1 MRKSIKTEVSGN
13 LALKPEKKAETYSSD
28 INAALLENAVEVNG
42 VKYCTLPVELLRV
55 DTYQRPIQKKVREIA
70 TKWDPAK
77 AGTIKV
83 SYRDGDFW
91 VVDGQNRM
99 EAAKLAGVRLLYCQI
114 STDKTKQEE
123 TMDFVAQNEN
133 VVLIS
138 SFDQFNALINAGEP
152 SALKEHER
160 IMVENALIV
169 KRACDKYKVGYRK
182 ERRSTA
188 PVFGGMSAIMDACD
202 KHGESGV
209 KWILDTINRL
219 GWHNDRKA
227 YCNSIIRALSNVY
240 GAHDDKTKM
249 QNQLVRNID
258 GKRHTPDETIIRA
271 RCERPSRGE
280 TLSLTQFF
288 ESVITD

>member
-1 MRKSIKTEVSGN
+1 MRKSIKTEVSGS
-13 LALKPEKKAETYSSD
+13 LALAVEPKEAVYSS
-28 INAALLENAVEVNG
+28 ATKEAFLANAVEVNG
-42 VKYCTLPVELLRV
+42 VKYSTLPVELLRV
-55 DTYQRPIQKKVREIA
+55 DTYQRPVQKKVREIA
-70 TKWDPAK
+70 AKWDPAK

-99 EAAKLAGVRLLYCQI
+99 EAAKLAGVRLLHCQI
-114 STDKTKQEE
+114 STNRTKQEE
-123 TMDFVAQNEN
+123 AMDFVTQNDN

-138 SFDQFNALINAGEP
+138 SFDIFKGLVEAGD
-152 SALKEHER
+152 
-160 IMVENALIV
+160 ENALVV
-169 KRACDKYKVGYRK
+169 KRVCDSYGVRYFKSKRA
-182 ERRSTA
+182 TT
-188 PVFGGMSAIMDACD
+188 PIFGGMSAIMDACD
-202 KHGESGV
+202 KHGEAGV

-240 GAHDDKTKM
+240 GAHDNKTEA
-249 QNQLVRNID
+249 QNQIIRHID

-288 ESVITD
+288 ESVIAA